1 MITENYDWITNISKE
16 KFQDK
21 SVILVGT
28 GPMAKEYA
36 TAFHQMNITDVTVIS
51 KSDKE
56 TTDFSNS
63 FDFQVLHG
71 GYEHHLPKLKQTD
84 LVVIVTP
91 IPQLLDAAKIAID
104 AGQKKILIE
113 KPGSLYSEK
122 LISFS
127 KQLTDQIVRIGYNR
141 LVYPSFHKL
150 KQLTEKEGGITSC
163 TFSFTEWVHTI
174 NFELYPSEVYS
185 RWGIS
190 NSLHVIS
197 MAMELIGM
205 PKSLSSL
212 QQGSLSWHPSGSSF
226 VGSGISEK
234 NIPFS
239 YNADWDSAGRWGI
252 EIMTKKNSYRLI
264 PLEGLFVC
272 HKGSVNWEPISL
284 NPSYLKVK
292 TGIAEQI
299 VIMLNDKIENEMGLI
314 TLEKA
319 SEYNKLAEKILG
331 YNLNNNG

>member
-1 MITENYDWITNISKE
+1 MITQNYSWITDISKE

-21 SVILVGT
+21 SIVLIGT
-28 GPMAKEYA
+28 GPMAREYA
-36 TAFHQMNITDVTVIS
+36 IAFTQMKITDVTVIS
-51 KSDKE
+51 KKDKE
-56 TTDFSNS
+56 TTDFSDS
-63 FDFQVLHG
+63 FDFSILHG
-71 GYEHHLPKLKQTD
+71 GYQQHLPKLKQSD

-91 IPQLLDAAKIAID
+91 IPQLLDVAKLAID
-104 AGQKKILIE
+104 SGQKKILIE
-113 KPGSLYSEK
+113 KPGSLYSDK

-127 KQLTDQIVRIGYNR
+127 KQLTDQTVRIGYNR
-141 LVYPSFHKL
+141 LLYPSFHKL
-150 KQLTEKEGGITSC
+150 KSLTEQEGGIMSC
-163 TFSFTEWVHTI
+163 NFNFTEWVHTI

-205 PKSLSSL
+205 PKSLSSF
-212 QQGSLSWHPSGSSF
+212 QQGTLDWHPSGSAF
-226 VGSGISEK
+226 VGSGISEN

-239 YNADWDSAGRWGI
+239 YHADWNSAGRWGV
-252 EIMTKKNSYRLI
+252 EVMTKKNAYRLI

-272 HKGSVNWEPISL
+272 HKGSVNWEPVQL
-284 NPSYLKVK
+284 NTAYPKIK

-299 VIMLNDKIENEMGLI
+299 AIMLNDKKEKEIGLI

-319 SEYNKLAEKILG
+319 SQYNKLAEKIFA
-331 YNLNNNG
+331 YT